1 MRFRLLTK
9 YTLAIGSVV
18 LLAIGPF
25 ALLNGR
31 TLEAHLMEEAVRD
44 VDFLSETLIET
55 THYQMLED
63 DRKRVYQMISEVGN
77 QQGVEHIRLINKDG
91 IIAFSTDPG
100 EVGTVVDKRAEACTV
115 CHSANIPL
123 VEAPSMNRSRVFTD
137 RYEREVLGLAR
148 GIYNEPSC
156 INAGCHVHG
165 PENRLLGVLD
175 VIVSLETVKNNLAE
189 YRRSV
194 AWLTFG
200 LLFLVGLALTL
211 LTRTLISAPLM
222 RLLRHTERVGEG
234 DLDCRLPVVSKDEVG
249 QLGSAFNRMTAHL
262 QEAQN
267 ELRDLMQDLETKV
280 DARSRKIEEIQSRL
294 SHSEKLASLG
304 ALVAGIAHEINN
316 PLTSIV
322 MFSSMALGNPEL
334 SPSLRND
341 LETVLSETQRCA
353 DIVRRLLEFSR
364 ESPPCKE
371 YSSINTLLDQTFAL
385 VEHQELF
392 HNVLTHRRYTTDLPE
407 VLIDPNQIRQVVINM
422 LVNAGQAMDGTGDLV
437 LSTERRGQWLRIEI
451 EDSGCGIP
459 EENRTKIF
467 DPFFTTKEHVGT
479 GLGLSVSY
487 GIIQNHGGKI
497 EVESRVGE
505 GTRFIILLPIRQAEE
520 ELPG

>member
-1 MRFRLLTK
+1 MHFRLLTK

-25 ALLNGR
+25 AFLNGR
-31 TLEAHLMEEAVRD
+31 TLRTHLMEEAVRD
-44 VDFLSETLIET
+44 VDFLSETLIEA

-91 IIAFSTDPG
+91 IIAFSTDPS
-100 EVGTVVDKRAEACTV
+100 EIGTVVDKKAASCTV

-123 VEAPSMNRSRVFTD
+123 VEATSMSRSRIFQD
-137 RYEREVLGLAR
+137 DSEREVLGLAR
-148 GIYNEPSC
+148 GIYNEPAC
-156 INAGCHVHG
+156 FTAECHEHTRG
-165 PENRLLGVLD
+165 SRLLGVLD
-175 VIVSLETVKNNLAE
+175 VIVSLETVKTNLAE

-194 AWLTFG
+194 AWLAFG
-200 LLFLVGLALTL
+200 LLLLVGLALTL
-211 LTRTLISAPLM
+211 LTQTLISAPLL
-222 RLLRHTERVGEG
+222 RLLRHTERVGDG
-234 DLDCRLPVVSKDEVG
+234 DLDSRIQVESKDEVG
-249 QLGSAFNRMTAHL
+249 QLGVAFNRMTAHL
-262 QEAQN
+262 QETQG
-267 ELRDLMQDLETKV
+267 ELRNLMQDLESKV
-280 DARSRKIEEIQSRL
+280 AARTREIEEIQSRL

-322 MFSSMALGNPEL
+322 MFSSMALGQSGLN
-334 SPSLRND
+334 PSLRSD

-371 YSSINTLLDQTFAL
+371 YSDVNTLLDQTFAL
-385 VEHQELF
+385 LEHQALF
-392 HNVLTHRRYTTDLPE
+392 HNVLTRRRYSADLPE
-407 VLIDPNQIRQVVINM
+407 IFIDPNQIRQVLINI
-422 LVNAGQAMDGTGDLV
+422 LVNAGQAMDGNGELV
-437 LSTERRGQWLRIEI
+437 LATEQREKWVAIEVT
-451 EDSGCGIP
+451 DSGCGIP
-459 EENRTKIF
+459 EENLTKIF

-487 GIIQNHGGKI
+487 GIVQNHGGKI
-497 EVESRVGE
+497 TVESRVGE
-505 GTRFIILLPIRQAEE
+505 GTRFVILLPIRPAEE
-520 ELPG
+520 DVSA